1 MSTILVNTIKDTGN
15 NTLLSSDGSGS
26 VTASSSLASS
36 VQSVGGIQNTP
47 AFEAFPSG
55 NQTISSGTFTKMNFA
70 NEKYDTDSAFDTST
84 SLFTVPSGQAGTY
97 FFFGAVCWLNS
108 SAWSG
113 QYIMRL
119 LAQRGGS
126 DLSDN
131 RGFGYHTGAEEGAT
145 VQFIIDLAVG
155 DTVQFQAYQNT
166 GSSRDTYESTGT
178 NRFGGYK
185 LIGA

>member
-1 MSTILVNTIKDTGN
+1 MSILKVNTIQDKGGN
-15 NTLLSSDGSGS
+15 TIISSDGAGTLTLPSD
-26 VTASSSLASS
+26 LK
-36 VQSVGGIQNTP
+36 NTP

-55 NQTISSGTFTKMNFA
+55 NQTISAGTFTKMNFA

-178 NRFGGYK
+178 NRFGGFK

>member
-1 MSTILVNTIKDTGN
+1 MSILKVNTIMDKGG
-15 NTLLSSDGSGS
+15 NTLLSSDGAGTFTISDS
-26 VTASSSLASS
+26 ALK
-36 VQSVGGIQNTP
+36 NTP
-47 AFEAFPSG
+47 SFLAFPSG
-55 NQTISSGTFTKMNFA
+55 NQTISAGTFTKMTFG

-97 FFFGAVCWLNS
+97 FFYASVCWLNS

-119 LAQRGGS
+119 LAQRSGS

-131 RGFGYHTGAEEGAT
+131 RGFGYHTGSEEGGT

-155 DTVQFQAYQNT
+155 DTVQFQAYHNS
-166 GSSRDTYESTGT
+166 GASRDTYESTGT
-178 NRFGGYK
+178 NRFGGFK